1 LFCIAKNKESFA
13 LQHSIERANHVI
25 LSNNSAQYSEQ
36 LASFFRRNF
45 SQNKPTLKKEDN
57 IEEFQVLRVLS
68 NKTRNVIMKKI
79 TVFILLSFII
89 SIRGYSQQKNI
100 VITSPPTEFH
110 QLTDPM
116 TQIGLSK
123 DQESRIRAIRK
134 MARKKQIL
142 ISNQIISSPD
152 RNNQFKSL
160 KRLTK
165 QQINEVLS
173 NSQKEK
179 LKSLEK
185 Q

>member
-1 LFCIAKNKESFA
+1 
-13 LQHSIERANHVI
+13 
-25 LSNNSAQYSEQ
+25 
-36 LASFFRRNF
+36 
-45 SQNKPTLKKEDN
+45 
-57 IEEFQVLRVLS
+57 
-68 NKTRNVIMKKI
+68 
-79 TVFILLSFII
+79 
-89 SIRGYSQQKNI
+89 
-100 VITSPPTEFH
+100 
-110 QLTDPM
+110 M